1 MSNTKKTQQTLNA
14 SQEKSELS
22 RRRFLKEAT
31 AGFATLGLWGASGR
45 AFSKNA
51 ARVVIIGGG
60 IGGATA
66 AKYMRLLNADVNITV
81 IEPNT
86 QYIFCPGS
94 NEVLPGWETLEGLT
108 VTYNTLKTRYHVNVI
123 QDKATDI
130 DYTNKRVKTAR
141 GEVISYDKLIVSP
154 GPTLE
159 YEAIEGFNETLA
171 EGNFPAA
178 WHAGL
183 QTLNLRNQILSMRQ
197 GGTVII
203 SAPKNP
209 YRCPPAPYERASF
222 ILTMLKE
229 HNPTGKMLILDS
241 KDSFIFQNVY
251 PYYWTKNFGYGTDNS
266 MIEWVPK
273 SKGGEVVKLD
283 ATNHSV
289 ITANG
294 TVHKGDVI
302 NIIPPEKAG
311 QFALQNNL
319 TEGDW
324 CPVNFRD
331 FTSTKY
337 KDVHVIGDS
346 IDGEPMP
353 KTGYIASN
361 QAKVVVQAIND
372 ELHGREIAYPF
383 IINDCVA
390 MAGKDFGMVLTE
402 TFRFAGEGKRLEEH
416 YNIPGATDDPARQLI
431 LQKVAENWQ
440 RTFRK
445 DVFS

>member
-1 MSNTKKTQQTLNA
+1 MSNTKFTQQALLS
-14 SQEKSELS
+14 SQKKSELS

-31 AGFATLGLWGASGR
+31 VGLTALGLWGASSS

-51 ARVVIIGGG
+51 AQIVIIGGG
-60 IGGATA
+60 IGGAAA

-94 NEVLPGWETLEGLT
+94 NEVLPGWETLEELT
-108 VTYNTLKTRYHVNVI
+108 VTYTTLKTRYHVNVVH
-123 QDKATDI
+123 DKATDI
-130 DYTNKRVKTAR
+130 DYTNKRVKTAK
-141 GEVISYDKLIVSP
+141 GDVISYDKLIVSP
-154 GPTLE
+154 GPTLD
-159 YEAIEGFNETLA
+159 YEAIDGFNKTLA
-171 EGNFPAA
+171 EGEFPAA
-178 WHAGL
+178 WHAGA
-183 QTLNLRNQILSMRQ
+183 QTLNLREQILSMKQ

-203 SAPKNP
+203 SAPKDP

-229 HNPTGKMLILDS
+229 HNPTGKILILDS
-241 KDSFIFQNVY
+241 KDNFIFENVY
-251 PYYWTKNFGYGTDNS
+251 PYYWKENFGYGTDNS

-273 SKGGEVVKLD
+273 SEGGEVVKLD

-311 QFALQNNL
+311 QFALQNDL
-319 TEGDW
+319 AEGDW

-337 KDVHVIGDS
+337 NDVYVIGDT
-346 IDGEPMP
+346 IDGDPMP
-353 KTGYIASN
+353 KTGYVASN

-372 ELHGREIAYPF
+372 ELHGREIANPF

-390 MAGKDFGMVLTE
+390 MASKEFGMVLTE

-416 YNIPGATDDPARQLI
+416 YNIPGATDNPTRQLI

-440 RTFRK
+440 RTFRR
-445 DVFS
+445 DIFS